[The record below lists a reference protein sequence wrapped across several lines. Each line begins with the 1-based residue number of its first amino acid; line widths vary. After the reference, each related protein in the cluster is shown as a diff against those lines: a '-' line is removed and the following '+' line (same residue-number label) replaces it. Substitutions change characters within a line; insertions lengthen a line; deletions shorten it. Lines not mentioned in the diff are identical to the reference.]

1 MQKFYRTKLHMKKT
15 FTFLF
20 VSLSIQFGF
29 TQNSILETYI
39 NQALEKNLTLQ
50 NTELGRTKQ
59 LAKIA
64 IAQRQMGPSADF
76 AASYLLAQ
84 GGRTLNFPIG
94 DLFNPTNVAL
104 NELTGSNQFPT
115 NLENAKIQ
123 LTPNNFVDAQLT
135 VSQPLI
141 FSSIRYNI
149 KIQKKLL
156 QLNDLDITLQ
166 EQDIRYQVKTAYFNY
181 LKTLEGLLILEES
194 EKLLKEVL
202 IFNKKLVRF
211 DKATDEIVYDVEFQI
226 ENLNSQKALIK
237 EQNIVSKSFF
247 NLLLNRELDADILV
261 DENLLN
267 TIPESASSLKKLTQT
282 ALNNRLEL
290 EKINV
295 ANQVNI
301 LNEQRIEKEAL
312 PTLGVRGGVGIQ
324 TENFNF
330 DEGGPLFSIGLGM
343 NVNLFDNGQRRKR
356 LEEVAVDRNILANN
370 EAQLKQQVEIEVI
383 QAYYSLQSLRSRM
396 LSEDAA
402 ERSAQKSFDLFKI
415 RYENDKALLI
425 QLLQAQN
432 QLTTSQLS
440 KILTRYDFLIKQ
452 AELDKVIAK

>member
-1 MQKFYRTKLHMKKT
+1 MKKT
-15 FTFLF
+15 FTFLLIILF
-20 VSLSIQFGF
+20 IQLGF
-29 TQNSILETYI
+29 SQNSILKTYV
-39 NQALEKNLTLQ
+39 NQALEKNLTIQ
-50 NTELGRTKQ
+50 NTQLERTKQ
-59 LAKIA
+59 LAKID

-76 AASYLLAQ
+76 AASYLLAK

-94 DLFNPTNVAL
+94 DLFNPTNMAL
-104 NELTGSNQFPT
+104 NGLTGSNQFPT
-115 NLENAKIQ
+115 DLENVEIQ
-123 LTPNNFVDAQLT
+123 LTPNNFIDAQFT

-149 KIQKKLL
+149 KIQKQLL
-156 QLNDLDITLQ
+156 QFNDLDITLK

-181 LKTLEGLLILEES
+181 LKTLDGSRILEES
-194 EKLLKEVL
+194 EKLLQEVL
-202 IFNKKLVRF
+202 IFNKKLVKF
-211 DKATDEIVYDVEFQI
+211 NKATDEIVYDVEFQL
-226 ENLNSQKALIK
+226 ENLKSQKALLQ

-247 NLLLNRELDADILV
+247 NLLLNRDLDAEILV
-261 DENLLN
+261 DENLLK
-267 TIPESASSLKKLTQT
+267 TIPDNASSLKKLTQT
-282 ALNNRLEL
+282 ALNHRIEL

-312 PTLGVRGGVGIQ
+312 PTLGVRGGVGVQ

-330 DEGGPLFSIGLGM
+330 EQGGPLFSIGLGM
-343 NVNLFDNGQRRKR
+343 NVNLFDNGQRKKR

-370 EAQLKQQVEIEVI
+370 ESQLKQQVEIEVI
-383 QAYYSLQSLRSRM
+383 QVYYALQSLRSRM

-402 ERSAQKSFDLFKI
+402 ERSAQKSYDLFKI

-440 KILTRYDFLIKQ
+440 KILTKYDFLIKL
-452 AELDKVIAK
+452 AELDKVTAR

>member
-1 MQKFYRTKLHMKKT
+1 MQKFYWTNLHMKKT
-15 FTFLF
+15 FTFLLIILF
-20 VSLSIQFGF
+20 IQLGF
-29 TQNSILETYI
+29 SQNSILKTYV
-39 NQALEKNLTLQ
+39 NQALEKNLTIQ
-50 NTELGRTKQ
+50 NTQLERTKQ
-59 LAKIA
+59 LAKID

-76 AASYLLAQ
+76 AASYLLAK

-94 DLFNPTNVAL
+94 DLFNPTNMAL
-104 NELTGSNQFPT
+104 NGLTGSNQFPT
-115 NLENAKIQ
+115 DLENVEIQ
-123 LTPNNFVDAQLT
+123 LTPNNFIDAQFT

-149 KIQKKLL
+149 KIQKQLL
-156 QLNDLDITLQ
+156 QFNDLDITLK

-181 LKTLEGLLILEES
+181 LKTLDGSRILEES
-194 EKLLKEVL
+194 EKLLQEVL
-202 IFNKKLVRF
+202 IFNKKLVKF
-211 DKATDEIVYDVEFQI
+211 NKATDEIVYDVEFQL
-226 ENLNSQKALIK
+226 ENLKSQKALLQ

-247 NLLLNRELDADILV
+247 NLLLNRDLDAEILV

-267 TIPESASSLKKLTQT
+267 TIPDNASSLKKLTQT
-282 ALNNRLEL
+282 ALNHRIEL

-312 PTLGVRGGVGIQ
+312 PTLGVRGGVGVQ

-330 DEGGPLFSIGLGM
+330 EQGGPLFSIGLGM
-343 NVNLFDNGQRRKR
+343 NVNLFDNGQRKKR

-370 EAQLKQQVEIEVI
+370 ESQLKQQVEIEVI
-383 QAYYSLQSLRSRM
+383 QVYYALQSLRSRM

-402 ERSAQKSFDLFKI
+402 ERSAQKSYDLFKI

-440 KILTRYDFLIKQ
+440 KILTKYDFLIKL
-452 AELDKVIAK
+452 AELDKVTAR

>member
-1 MQKFYRTKLHMKKT
+1 MKKT
-15 FTFLF
+15 FTFLLIILF
-20 VSLSIQFGF
+20 IQLGF
-29 TQNSILETYI
+29 SQNSILKTYV
-39 NQALEKNLTLQ
+39 NQALEKNLTIQ
-50 NTELGRTKQ
+50 NTQLERTKQ
-59 LAKIA
+59 LAKID

-76 AASYLLAQ
+76 AASYLLAK

-94 DLFNPTNVAL
+94 DLFNPTNMAL
-104 NELTGSNQFPT
+104 NGLTGSNQFPT
-115 NLENAKIQ
+115 DLENVEIQ
-123 LTPNNFVDAQLT
+123 LTPNNFIDAQFT

-149 KIQKKLL
+149 KIQKQLL
-156 QLNDLDITLQ
+156 QFNDLDITLK

-181 LKTLEGLLILEES
+181 LKTLDGSRILEES
-194 EKLLKEVL
+194 EKLLQEVL
-202 IFNKKLVRF
+202 IFNKKLVKF
-211 DKATDEIVYDVEFQI
+211 NKATDEIVYDVEFQL
-226 ENLNSQKALIK
+226 ENLKSQKALLQ

-247 NLLLNRELDADILV
+247 NLLLNRDLDAEILV

-267 TIPESASSLKKLTQT
+267 TIPDNASSLKKLTQT
-282 ALNNRLEL
+282 ALNHRIEL

-312 PTLGVRGGVGIQ
+312 PTLGVRGGVGVQ

-330 DEGGPLFSIGLGM
+330 EQGGPLFSIGLGM
-343 NVNLFDNGQRRKR
+343 NVNLFDNGQRKKR

-370 EAQLKQQVEIEVI
+370 ESQLKQQVEIEVI
-383 QAYYSLQSLRSRM
+383 QVYYALQSLRSRM

-402 ERSAQKSFDLFKI
+402 ERSAQKSYDLFKI

-440 KILTRYDFLIKQ
+440 KILTKYDFLIKL
-452 AELDKVIAK
+452 AELDKVTAR